1 MYVPKS
7 PQGTIFEPHA
17 WLSPKKLARI
27 EKSWAGFFQE
37 HVLPLLISREDD
49 FAGFYSDS
57 MGAPNKEVSL
67 LLGLLLLKELKD
79 LSDRETVERFEFDV
93 QWQYALETPS
103 DEAHVCEKTLY
114 NFRQHLLESKTLFS
128 FYRSLLDEV
137 IKKWFIKTSR
147 HRLDSTIILSNMKIL
162 SRLGLFIRTIEKF
175 LRKLKKN
182 DEGAYKS
189 LPDRYAGRY
198 VEREGYFAD
207 PTPSGARH
215 RLQECAVDL
224 WDLVEHFRGNR
235 KICRLEAYQLMERL
249 LREQCM
255 VHEDENGKD
264 RVWFREPSDPACG
277 GTGGECVDER
287 GEVALKKAK
296 DVQGD
301 SLQNPSDPDATY
313 SGHKGPGYKVGMAET
328 CHEKN
333 PFQVI
338 DYVDVKNAY
347 ESDQKAAEEIHKD
360 LKERDHEPET
370 SFVDGGFVSGENI
383 VKSADE
389 GINLLGPLPGKKPE
403 EKEIDAG
410 DFTFDASF
418 KEVKKCPGG
427 HSPSYVKYDKET
439 MEAFFD
445 SGFCDTCPHE
455 KECPAIKKGGH
466 RILRIKRNKAATAS
480 RRKEEKSKEFKE
492 GYKIRSGIEA
502 TISQLKNHRGM
513 GHLSVR
519 GSPSV
524 KMRVVFKVLAENVN
538 RLVKYVQ
545 ELIKKAH
552 KQAQTA
558 LA

>member
-1 MYVPKS
+1 MYVPTS

-17 WLSPKKLARI
+17 WLSPKKLARL
-27 EKSWAGFFQE
+27 EKSWAGFFQK
-37 HVLPLLISREDD
+37 HVLPLLINREDD
-49 FAGFYSDS
+49 FAEFYSDT
-57 MGAPNKEVSL
+57 MGAPNKQVSL

-128 FYRSLLDEV
+128 FYRSFLDEV
-137 IKKWFIKTSR
+137 IEKWFIKTSQ
-147 HRLDSTIILSNMKIL
+147 HRLDSTIIISNMKIL

-182 DEGAYKS
+182 EEGVYKS

-207 PTPSGARH
+207 PAPSDGRR
-215 RLQECAVDL
+215 RLQECAADL

-235 KICRLEAYQLMERL
+235 KICRWEAYQLMERL
-249 LREQCM
+249 LREQCV

-264 RVWFREPSDPACG
+264 RVFFREPSDLSASQA
-277 GTGGECVDER
+277 GGECADER
-287 GEVALKKAK
+287 GEVSLKRAK
-296 DVQGD
+296 EITGD

-313 SGHKGPGYKVGMAET
+313 SGHKGPGYKVTMSET
-328 CHEKN
+328 CHEEN

-370 SFVDGGFVSGENI
+370 SFADGGFVSGENI

-389 GINLLGPLPGKKPE
+389 GINLVGPLPGKKPE
-403 EKEIDAG
+403 EKKLDAG
-410 DFTFDASF
+410 DFTFDESF

-427 HSPSYVKYDKET
+427 HSPFYVEYDDET
-439 MEAFFD
+439 VEAFFD
-445 SGFCDTCPHE
+445 AGFCDTCPHE

-466 RILRIKRNKAATAS
+466 RILKIKRNKAATAC
-480 RRKEEKSKEFKE
+480 RRKAEESKEFKE

-502 TISQLKNHRGM
+502 TISQLKNNRGM
-513 GHLSVR
+513 GHLNVR

-538 RLVKYVQ
+538 RLVKYVLG
-545 ELIKKAH
+545 LIKGAH
-552 KQAQTA
+552 NHAQTA